1 MVKKL
6 LLVAGMILLV
16 ASLAAAQEYKILWE
30 DHFEDDDLHALHNV
44 GWIYY
49 HEPDITGQVI
59 EQRDG
64 ALFVEAGS
72 YGGLVGVG
80 LVQTNGIPQITWDED
95 MDPSDGTVD
104 SLLMNKWSS
113 PNQILTFQ
121 VNFVR
126 FTTSQLLALARMPI
140 DSSRGDASPTDVPAY
155 VLVLSPLMKQVN
167 LAKYEGEMAALAPE
181 SWTYFNTPGDVIFDF
196 ELEVF
201 YWVKWYLNEGDL
213 KCKVWEGDPE
223 DEPEDWM
230 LEVVDPEPRVTG
242 KFNTFAT
249 FGAPPVPG
257 QGDQYILDDIVVRS
271 SELSSTHPV
280 TFQCN
285 MNIQTQG
292 GTFDPATDKLVA
304 RGSFNGW
311 AGDADELTD
320 PDGDGIYTMTVEMDE
335 SLVGT
340 EVDFKYVIAPDNWES
355 VENRKF
361 TLLSGGQ
368 VLDVVYFNNQEKV
381 LVTAMV
387 TFQADMSDM
396 LDKGWF
402 DPATDSMRVV
412 GGMNSWG
419 NTESM
424 EPDPFDPSLYIYDM
438 DVTASV
444 DDVIGWKFRGYPN
457 DHFLDGG
464 WEAGAGH
471 EFTFT
476 GSDLV
481 LDAVKPDVL
490 PAGSPL
496 SQDVAVRFSVDVN
509 DAQDWYN
516 KQPFQNISSV
526 WVTGDWNNWGGS
538 WSVADTATLIKLYD
552 DGMTEGDAT
561 AGDGIWTGED
571 LFAAG
576 TAATHLYKYA
586 IVADGVDTLNGGT
599 ESLDN
604 EAGFSMNHFMLID
617 DTNPGYILPTD
628 IFGSQWKGTS
638 VDRKNENIV
647 PSEFSLQQNYPNP
660 FNPTTDISYSLAKEV
675 IVNLSIYNSLG
686 QKIATL
692 VDQKQSAG
700 THNATWLG
708 IDQTG
713 AAVTSGVYFYRLE
726 AGDYASTMK
735 MLFLK

>member
-1 MVKKL
+1 MFKKL
-6 LLVAGMILLV
+6 LLFTGLILLFSGSV
-16 ASLAAAQEYKILWE
+16 IAQDYPILWE
-30 DHFEDDDLHALHNV
+30 DHFEDDDPAALKDI

-49 HEPDITGQVI
+49 PEEDVAGQVI
-59 EQRDG
+59 EQREG

-72 YGGLVGVG
+72 YSGLVGVG
-80 LVQTNGIPQITWDED
+80 LVETNGIPEIVLDENGNITDETIALSITD
-95 MDPSDGTVD
+95 QWGD
-104 SLLMNKWSS
+104 

-121 VNFVR
+121 INFAR
-126 FTTSQLLALARMPI
+126 FTTSNFFVGTRMPL
-140 DSSRGDASPTDVPAY
+140 DSSRGDVDPTESAAY
-155 VLVLSPLMKQVN
+155 ALILSPLTKSVIC
-167 LAKYEGEMAALAPE
+167 AKYEGPMAALAPDT
-181 SWTYFNTPGDVIFDF
+181 WTYFHQGVAFDF
-196 ELEVF
+196 ELEVY

-213 KCKVWEGDPE
+213 KGKVWEGELE
-223 DEPEDWM
+223 DEPAEW
-230 LEVVDPEPRVTG
+230 LFEVVDPDPRVTG
-242 KFNTFAT
+242 KFTMFAAM
-249 FGAPPVPG
+249 GAPPAPG
-257 QGDQYILDDIVVRS
+257 QGDQYYLDDIVMRS

-340 EVDFKYVIAPDNWES
+340 EVEFKYVIAPDNWES

-412 GGMNSWG
+412 GGMNSWE